1 MKQLIVFSDA
11 HGRRDIF
18 PYLEEM
24 YPDSPKIYLGDC
36 QMTRSEVEKYGD
48 QFVFVLG
55 NCDYN
60 YHLKPKTYDGLHIEY
75 RSSNDLTPEEIV
87 FQYQGLTFIAC
98 HGHHLYEDEFLYL
111 RAWKA
116 DCLLQG
122 HTHVFKVKQ
131 KEGRYSINPGSCNPY
146 KVREMEIEGWKRKP
160 SSYCVIQIEYGK
172 ILDVLRIPCDEL

>member
-1 MKQLIVFSDA
+1 M
-11 HGRRDIF
+11 
-18 PYLEEM
+18 
-24 YPDSPKIYLGDC
+24 
-36 QMTRSEVEKYGD
+36 
-48 QFVFVLG
+48 
-55 NCDYN
+55 
-60 YHLKPKTYDGLHIEY
+60 
-75 RSSNDLTPEEIV
+75 TPEEIV

-160 SSYCVIQIEYGK
+160 SSYCVIQMEYGK
-172 ILDVLRIPCDEL
+172 ILDVLRISCDEL